1 MLPEPASRGA
11 ATPDGRV
18 VGLVEDDPIMGE
30 SIVQRLALEG
40 ITVRWWQRGRE
51 AVEAMASARVDAVV
65 CDIRLP
71 DLDGE
76 AVFRETAR
84 SQSAPPFLFIT
95 GHADIDQAVRLMRAG
110 AADYVTKPFD
120 IADFLARLVE
130 LMPARAPSTAAV
142 LGVSPAMLEVERLLR
157 RVARIGSTVL
167 VTGETGT
174 GKEVAARFLHAHSE
188 AAGRPFMA
196 VNCAAIP
203 ADLLESELF
212 GHEKGAFTGAQQRHL
227 GYAERA
233 GDGVLFLDEIGELHP
248 ALQAKLLRLVEE
260 RAFHRVGG
268 ERPIPFRGRLIAA
281 TNADIAN
288 RVEGGRFRAD
298 LYYRINVVSVRMP
311 PLRDRP
317 DDIPWLMER
326 FFAES
331 AAAVETPL
339 RGVGALAE
347 EAARAY
353 PWPGNVRELR
363 NRMERAVALGLGQ
376 WVMPGDLFPDA
387 PDAGARGGALPSL
400 EDARHAAERRHI
412 LRALGETG
420 GEVAAAARLIG
431 IGRTTLWEKMRRFG
445 IAGDA

>member
-1 MLPEPASRGA
+1 MS
-11 ATPDGRV
+11 PDGRI

-30 SIVQRLALEG
+30 SLVQRLALEG
-40 ITVRWWQRGRE
+40 ITVRWWQRGGE

-76 AVFRETAR
+76 AVFRHAAR
-84 SQSAPPFLFIT
+84 SASAPPFLFIT

-120 IADFLARLVE
+120 IDDFLVRLGD
-130 LMPARAPSTAAV
+130 LMPARGPSVAPV
-142 LGVSPAMLEVERLLR
+142 LGVSPAMQEVERLLR
-157 RVARIGSTVL
+157 RLARIGSTVL

-174 GKEVAARFLHAHSE
+174 GKEVAARFLHATSD
-188 AAGRPFMA
+188 AANRPFMA

-212 GHEKGAFTGAQQRHL
+212 GHERGAFTGAAQRHL

-260 RAFHRVGG
+260 RSFHRVGG
-268 ERPIPFRGRLIAA
+268 EKPIAFRGRLIAA
-281 TNADIAN
+281 TNADLPK
-288 RVEGGRFRAD
+288 RVEDGRFRAD
-298 LYYRINVVSVRMP
+298 LFYRINVVAVRMP
-311 PLRDRP
+311 PLRERL

-326 FFAES
+326 FFCEC

-347 EAARAY
+347 QAARAH

-376 WVMPGDLFPDA
+376 WVMPGDLFPELQV
-387 PDAGARGGALPSL
+387 GARPAGGALPSL
-400 EDARHAAERRHI
+400 EVARHTAERHHI
-412 LRALGETG
+412 LRALTETK
-420 GEVAAAARLIG
+420 GEVAAAARLLG
-431 IGRTTLWEKMRRFG
+431 VGRTTLWEKMRRLG
-445 IAGDA
+445 IAGVG

>member
-1 MLPEPASRGA
+1 MS
-11 ATPDGRV
+11 PDARI
-18 VGLVEDDPIMGE
+18 VGLVEDDLIMGE
-30 SIVQRLALEG
+30 SIVRRLALEG
-40 ITVRWWQRGRE
+40 ITVRWWQRGRD

-76 AVFRETAR
+76 AVFQHAAR
-84 SQSAPPFLFIT
+84 SPSAPPFLFIT
-95 GHADIDQAVRLMRAG
+95 AHADIDQAVRLMRAG

-120 IADFLARLVE
+120 LADFLLRLSD
-130 LMPARAPSTAAV
+130 LMPARATAATPV
-142 LGVSPAMLEVERLLR
+142 LGVSTAMQEVERLLGR
-157 RVARIGSTVL
+157 LARIGATVL
-167 VTGETGT
+167 ITGETGT
-174 GKEVAARFLHAHSE
+174 GKEVAARFLHATS
-188 AAGRPFMA
+188 AAADRPFVA

-212 GHEKGAFTGAQQRHL
+212 GHEKGAFTGATQRHL

-248 ALQAKLLRLVEE
+248 SLQAKLLRLVEE
-260 RAFHRVGG
+260 RSFHRVGG
-268 ERPIPFRGRLIAA
+268 EKPIAFRGRLIAA
-281 TNADIAN
+281 TNADLPK
-288 RVEGGRFRAD
+288 RVDDGRFRAD

-311 PLRDRP
+311 PLRERP

-326 FFAES
+326 FFGAC
-331 AAAVETPL
+331 AAAGETPL

-347 EAARAY
+347 DAARAY

-376 WVMPGDLFPDA
+376 WVMPGDLFPDR
-387 PDAGARGGALPSL
+387 PGGAVAADGALTSL
-400 EDARHAAERRHI
+400 EDARHAAERHHI
-412 LRALGETG
+412 LRALAETK
-420 GEVAAAARLIG
+420 GEVAAAARLLG

-445 IAGDA
+445 IAGEG

>member
-1 MLPEPASRGA
+1 MSPETRSPGA
-11 ATPDGRV
+11 RI

-30 SIVQRLALEG
+30 SLVQRLALEG

-51 AVEAMASARVDAVV
+51 AVEAMASARLDAVV

-76 AVFRETAR
+76 TVFRETAR
-84 SQSAPPFLFIT
+84 APSAPPFLFIT

-110 AADYVTKPFD
+110 AADYLTKPFE
-120 IADFLARLVE
+120 ISDFLARLGD
-130 LMPARAPSTAAV
+130 LMPARQPAAAAV
-142 LGVSPAMLEVERLLR
+142 LGVSPAMQEVERLLR
-157 RVARIGSTVL
+157 RLARIGSTVL
-167 VTGETGT
+167 ITGETGT
-174 GKEVAARFLHAHSE
+174 GKEVAARFLHATSE
-188 AAGRPFMA
+188 AAERPFVA

-212 GHEKGAFTGAQQRHL
+212 GHEKGAFTGAAQRHL

-260 RAFHRVGG
+260 RSFHRVGG

-281 TNADIAN
+281 TNADLPR
-288 RVEGGRFRAD
+288 RVEDGRFRAD
-298 LYYRINVVSVRMP
+298 LFYRINVMSVWMP
-311 PLRDRP
+311 PLRERP
-317 DDIPWLMER
+317 EDVPWLMER

-331 AAAVETPL
+331 AAALETSL

-347 EAARAY
+347 EAALGHS
-353 PWPGNVRELR
+353 WPGNVRELR
-363 NRMERAVALGLGQ
+363 NRVERAVALALGQ
-376 WVMPGDLFPDA
+376 WIMPGDLFPELLDVPSA
-387 PDAGARGGALPSL
+387 EGVLPSL

-412 LRALGETG
+412 LRALAGTK
-420 GEVAAAARLIG
+420 GEVSAAARLLG

-445 IAGDA
+445 IAGDD